1 MIHVE
6 STGGHLA
13 IVAIDWAVSFYY
25 GMSGRVEQLASRT
38 SIAAIGLEAAGAV
51 FFYRHSA
58 SGLYSSAVGGLLV
71 VLPWAW
77 KEVDVAVCVKVNTTV
92 HLYVLQ
98 QKLLLKILLHNLI

>member
-1 MIHVE
+1 MLHVE

-71 VLPWAW
+71 VLPRAW
-77 KEVDVAVCVKVNTTV
+77 IDVDIAIGVKVNCAV
-92 HLYVLQ
+92 HLDMLQ
-98 QKLLLKILLHNLI
+98 QKLLLEIFLHNLI

>member
-1 MIHVE
+1 MLHVE

-13 IVAIDWAVSFYY
+13 LDWAVSFYY

-71 VLPWAW
+71 VLPRAW
-77 KEVDVAVCVKVNTTV
+77 KEVDVAVGVKVNTTV

-98 QKLLLKILLHNLI
+98 QKLLLEIFLHNLI